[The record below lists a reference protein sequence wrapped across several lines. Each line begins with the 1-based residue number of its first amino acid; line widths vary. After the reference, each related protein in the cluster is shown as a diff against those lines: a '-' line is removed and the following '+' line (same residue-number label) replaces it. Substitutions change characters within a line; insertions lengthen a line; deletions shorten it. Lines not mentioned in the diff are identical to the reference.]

1 MKKTLKMIGMAALLS
16 LSCLTTTAQISGSGF
31 YRVRTVANT
40 NHYISLA
47 NDLFN
52 YHICISNAGGGLTQ
66 LYFVQAAKNRA
77 MACAGLYLQTD
88 IHLVD
93 DSEYINPGAVIYAE
107 QKVANGQYNLI
118 GQGTSLLTLTTGTY
132 AGNATLTFENLYVK
146 ITSSGGSGANTQY
159 TASMVLKASNNSMA
173 NLGTRYFVDNDGTF
187 AISESYSATN
197 AKWYIDKVNY
207 FNVVP

>member
-1 MKKTLKMIGMAALLS
+1 MNCSRFFKSPRYNNEKEDTTTMKKTLKMIGMTVLLS
-16 LSCLTTTAQISGSGF
+16 LSCLTMTAQLDGSGF
-31 YRVRTVANT
+31 YRIRNAANT

-52 YHICISNAGGGLTQ
+52 YHTVISNAGGGLTQ
-66 LYFVQAAKNRA
+66 LYFTQAAKNRA

-118 GQGTSLLTLTTGTY
+118 GQGTSLLTLTRANEFALLSLNRSLSSSQVYRYRPQLSLRTGP
-132 AGNATLTFENLYVK
+132 
-146 ITSSGGSGANTQY
+146 
-159 TASMVLKASNNSMA
+159 
-173 NLGTRYFVDNDGTF
+173 R
-187 AISESYSATN
+187 
-197 AKWYIDKVNY
+197 
-207 FNVVP
+207 P